1 VISSAPKCL
10 MKFRPALI
18 NGAERSRRVDFIMG
32 IHAFPLSETSSSG
45 VRSVLS

>member
-1 VISSAPKCL
+1 